1 MSYGFSRPVEN
12 QTPVDVVH
20 NPVSARI
27 KSLQFG
33 IAQKLMSAWVRPT
46 VIGDDPRQTG
56 LDTSQPVCYVLP
68 NLSLADLLVT
78 DHACRNAQMPAPVK
92 PIAGEII
99 SEDKA
104 FFYLAHREGR
114 ILQRPSMRT
123 YSPRL
128 LRIMT
133 TLRTNTELDIQLV
146 PVSLF
151 WGHAPDREKSIFK
164 TIFSDN
170 WVVTGRFKKTFALI
184 FHRRHIVLR
193 FSPPISLRE
202 LIDNEPDPQL
212 QLRKLRRIL
221 RVHFRRQRQAILGP
235 DLSHRRTLV
244 DTLLSGTLVQ
254 DMISLESNAQK
265 LPISEIEDTARQYAN
280 EIAAHQ
286 SYSVVRIM
294 YTLLTWLW
302 NRLYDGI
309 TINNIERVQSL
320 AEDNEIVYVP
330 CHRSH
335 IDYLLLSYVLYTN
348 GLTPPHIAAGKN
360 LNMPIVGPV
369 LRRSG
374 AFFMRR
380 SFSGDPLYKT
390 VLYEYMHLMFSKGY
404 AVEYFIEGSR
414 SRTGRMLQ
422 PRTGMVSMTM
432 HGFQRD
438 PSLPLVFMP
447 VYFGYEKILEAG
459 TYVDELKGTP
469 KKQESVFDLFSIF
482 KRLKSS
488 FGRVNVNFGDPLY
501 LSEFMDEHLPEWRQV
516 KEIDREDSFTLGT
529 LLANELG
536 TRINNAAAINPVN
549 LVATILLATPKQVI
563 EETRLQESITFHL
576 RLFQAFPY
584 TADSTITSL
593 SATEIIDKAVQVSIL
608 TRKNY
613 RFGNILSA
621 EGDVAV
627 LLTYYKNN
635 ISHILALP
643 SLVARLLLT
652 TNQPSSNL
660 LIAKCKQIYP
670 YLKAELLLC
679 WQLSDIEQVL
689 GELLQAMASIGLFE
703 INQHELILPTGA
715 SSEFAALDV
724 LSRMIEPTLE
734 RYLIALSVLEETEK
748 LSRHDWESSCQ
759 VIAEQ
764 LSVIYGHNAPEFFDR
779 SLFSTFISTMIAANL
794 VNEELKRQPSLNELM
809 HMIRGSLNP
818 AIQHNINQAV
828 SQLSITTPG

>member
-1 MSYGFSRPVEN
+1 
-12 QTPVDVVH
+12 
-20 NPVSARI
+20 
-27 KSLQFG
+27 
-33 IAQKLMSAWVRPT
+33 MSAWVRPK
-46 VIGDDPRQTG
+46 VIGDDPQQIG
-56 LDTSQPVCYVLP
+56 LNPSQPVCYVLP

-78 DHACRNAQMPAPVK
+78 DHACRDAQMPSPVD
-92 PIAGEII
+92 PI
-99 SEDKA
+99 SEPYIAEDRA
-104 FFYLAHREGR
+104 YFYLAHSEGR
-114 ILQRPSMRT
+114 FLQRPSMRA
-123 YSPRL
+123 YSSRL
-128 LRIMT
+128 LRIVT
-133 TLRTNTELDIQLV
+133 TLRTNTASDIQLV

-170 WVVTGRFKKTFALI
+170 WVATGRIKKTFALI
-184 FHRRHIVLR
+184 FHSRHIVLR

-202 LIDNEPDPQL
+202 LIDNEPDPHL
-212 QLRKLRRIL
+212 QLRKLRRLL

-254 DMISLESNAQK
+254 DMISLESNEQNIPRSK
-265 LPISEIEDTARQYAN
+265 IEDKARQYAN

-286 SYSVVRIM
+286 SYNVLRTLYS
-294 YTLLTWLW
+294 LLTWLW
-302 NRLYDGI
+302 NRLYEGI
-309 TINNIERVQSL
+309 AVNNIERVQSL
-320 AEDNEIVYVP
+320 AEENEIVYVP

-335 IDYLLLSYVLYTN
+335 IDYLLLSYVLYAN

-360 LNMPIVGPV
+360 LNMPLVGPV
-369 LRRSG
+369 LRRCG

-390 VLYEYMHLMFSKGY
+390 VFDEYMHLMFIKGY
-404 AVEYFIEGSR
+404 AVEYFVEGGR

-432 HGFQRD
+432 HGYQRD

-459 TYVDELKGTP
+459 TYVDELKGKP
-469 KKQESVFDLFSIF
+469 KQRESVFDLFSIF

-488 FGRVNVNFGDPLY
+488 FGRVSVNFGEPLY
-501 LSEFMDEHLPEWRQV
+501 LSDFMDTHLPEWRTM
-516 KEIDREDSFTLGT
+516 KEVGREDSFTLGT
-529 LLANELG
+529 RLANELG
-536 TRINNAAAINPVN
+536 TRINKAAAINPIN

-563 EETRLQESITFHL
+563 DETRLREGIDFHL

-652 TNQPSSNL
+652 ANQPSNDSL
-660 LIAKCKQIYP
+660 LARCMQIYP
-670 YLKAELLLC
+670 YLRAELLLY
-679 WQLSDIEQVL
+679 WQPSDLDQIL
-689 GELLQAMASIGLFE
+689 TELLQAMDTIGLVETNQSE
-703 INQHELILPTGA
+703 IILPATA

-734 RYLIALSVLEETEK
+734 RYLIALSVLEAAEEV
-748 LSRHDWESSCQ
+748 SRNDWESSCQ
-759 VIAEQ
+759 IIAEQ

-779 SLFSTFISTMIAANL
+779 SLFSTFISTMIVENVVTKKL
-794 VNEELKRQPSLNELM
+794 ERQPDLDALKN
-809 HMIRGSLNP
+809 MIGDCLSPN
-818 AIQHNINQAV
+818 IQHNINQAV
-828 SQLSITTPG
+828 SQLSNPTV